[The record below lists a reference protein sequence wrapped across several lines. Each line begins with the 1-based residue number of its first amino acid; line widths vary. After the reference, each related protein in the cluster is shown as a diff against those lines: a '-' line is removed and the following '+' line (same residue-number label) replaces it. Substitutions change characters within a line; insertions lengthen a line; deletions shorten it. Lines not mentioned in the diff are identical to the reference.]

1 MEYNQNERAD
11 FNAMPNNGGAYQ
23 GANNNQRPSVSPK
36 NYLVESILV
45 TILCCLPLGIVGIIN
60 ATKVEG
66 LFAAGD
72 YDGAQRASD
81 DAKKW
86 CKWGAIGGAV
96 YLTVILII
104 YIAGVGAALSGA
116 Y

>member
-1 MEYNQNERAD
+1 MENNETQNTETNQTSNFSSYSSSSNTEIPQRA
-11 FNAMPNNGGAYQ
+11 
-23 GANNNQRPSVSPK
+23 PK

-45 TILCCLPLGIVGIIN
+45 TLFCCLPLGIVGIIN

-72 YDGAQRASD
+72 YESAQRAAD

-86 CKWGAIGGAV
+86 CKLGAIIGAVVIILYLIFWIIVGGA
-96 YLTVILII
+96 
-104 YIAGVGAALSGA
+104 AALSN
-116 Y
+116 